1 MESEEKNM
9 FVGAFT
15 SGMANLAL
23 EAYWILKKPT
33 GFPYVKV
40 LHDVLPPGDDWIAE
54 AGVPLLLYGIGK
66 GTKKKGW
73 IDAAKGA
80 AVYGISELVGITAF
94 RLITEMRARL
104 GQFDIDYEFP
114 STNLIREFN
123 IDYGFPS
130 TNLIRQASWMD
141 KQATRESK
149 HSGDFLPFQTDMEI

>member
-9 FVGAFT
+9 LAGAFA

-23 EAYWILKKPT
+23 EANWILGSPVP
-33 GFPYVKV
+33 FPYRTVV
-40 LHDVLPPGDDWIAE
+40 HHVLPPSDDWIAE

-80 AVYGISELVGITAF
+80 AVYGISELAGITAF

-123 IDYGFPS
+123 IDYDFPS

-149 HSGDFLPFQTDMEI
+149 HSGETLPFQTDMGI